1 MRAFPCSLERKYS
14 SSENSKIALK
24 GLLESVTV
32 DSDITMESI
41 ASSFLQTIGKTPLVR
56 LSRLSDGLNAEI
68 LIKCEFRNPLFSV
81 KDRVASAIIDAAER
95 AGTLRPGSVIIE
107 PTSGNTGI
115 ALAAIAAAKGYACVL
130 VMPESMSL
138 ERRTLLRMLGAEVVI
153 TPKALG
159 MQGAIE
165 YAENQLR
172 TLPNAFG
179 PRQFENPAN
188 PAAHY
193 AGTGPE
199 IWDACDGKIDAFIA
213 GIGTGGTFSG
223 TMKFLKEKNPNIRG
237 IAVEPAESAVLSGNA
252 PGAHGIQGIGAGFI
266 PKNLDR
272 TLIDEIVP
280 VKTDDAL
287 ETARALSRQEGLP
300 CGISS
305 GANTWVAL
313 QLAKRPEFAGKRIV
327 TIAASATERYLSTPL
342 AAVAADEML
351 KLSVTKI

>member
-1 MRAFPCSLERKYS
+1 MQ
-14 SSENSKIALK
+14 
-24 GLLESVTV
+24 TV
-32 DSDITMESI
+32 
-41 ASSFLQTIGKTPLVR
+41 APSFLQTIGKTPLVR
-56 LSRLSDGLNAEI
+56 LNRLGDGLKAEI
-68 LIKCEFRNPLFSV
+68 LVKCEFRNPLFSV
-81 KDRVASAIIDAAER
+81 KDRVANAIIESAER
-95 AGTLRPGSVIIE
+95 AGTLQPGSVIIE

-115 ALAAIAAAKGYACVL
+115 ALAAIAAAKGYKCML

-159 MQGAIE
+159 MKGAIE
-165 YAENQLR
+165 YAEQQLR
-172 TLPNAFG
+172 ITPNSFG

-199 IWDACDGKIDAFIA
+199 IWEACDGKIDAFIA

-223 TMKFLKEKNPNIRG
+223 TMKFLKEKNPAIRG
-237 IAVEPAESAVLSGNA
+237 IAVEPAESAVLSGKA
-252 PGAHGIQGIGAGFI
+252 PGPHGIQGIGGGFI
-266 PKNLDR
+266 PANLDR
-272 TLIDEIVP
+272 SLIDEIIP

-287 ETARALSRQEGLP
+287 ETARTLSREEGLP

-305 GANTWVAL
+305 GANIWAAL
-313 QLAKRPEFAGKRIV
+313 QIAQRPEFAGKRIV
-327 TIAASATERYLSTPL
+327 AIAASATERYLSTPL

-351 KLSVTKI
+351 KLSVTAI